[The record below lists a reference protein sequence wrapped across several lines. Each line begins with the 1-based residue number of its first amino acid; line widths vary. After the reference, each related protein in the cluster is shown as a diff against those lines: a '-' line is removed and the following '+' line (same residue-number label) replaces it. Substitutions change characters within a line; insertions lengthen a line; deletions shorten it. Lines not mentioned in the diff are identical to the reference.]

1 MSDLF
6 EQFLKYN
13 PNFTEEL
20 HILPSELKSRLLKK
34 LNSANKESNFLSTVS
49 EIRFGLL
56 FTQLGFSIQY
66 DSKIGEGKTPDWE
79 ISIDNKKA
87 ICEVYRLGQSEFD
100 QKISDFENRLKRGFE
115 EIRLGYKIR
124 YCIND
129 DSIETE
135 GLQIEDIIS
144 KLEEWL
150 NNNVE
155 IDDILQYNNM
165 LEFKILAFD
174 QKNKLTY
181 IPGPK
186 SIDYQ
191 TDRLVQN
198 ENHNRPNRV
207 FEKLIKYTEE
217 ISAMRVPYFVCIEND
232 FRNGFNFG
240 EFYEYF
246 QAAYCIR
253 EESFNGVDYEIET
266 TSLGCLYDHINV
278 SGIIIKMGNEY
289 RKILNPLKTQLI
301 YSKENLPI
309 LNRINLIKDIVP
321 KGV

>member
-100 QKISDFENRLKRGFE
+100 QKISDFENKLKRGFE
-115 EIRLGYKIR
+115 KIRLGYHIR

-129 DSIETE
+129 DCTKPEELLID
-135 GLQIEDIIS
+135 DIIT

-150 NNNVE
+150 NDNVE
-155 IDDILQYNNM
+155 IGDILPYNNM
-165 LEFKILAFD
+165 LEFEILAFN
-174 QKNKLTY
+174 QKNKITY
-181 IPGPK
+181 ISGPK
-186 SIDYQ
+186 SIDYKIE
-191 TDRLVQN
+191 RLEQN
-198 ENHNRPNRV
+198 ANNKNPNNISK
-207 FEKLIKYTEE
+207 KLIKYAEE
-217 ISAMRVPYFVCIEND
+217 ISALQVPYFVCIEND
-232 FRNGFNFG
+232 FKNGFDFG
-240 EFYEYF
+240 EFYAYF
-246 QAAYCIR
+246 QAAYCIIEDR
-253 EESFNGVDYEIET
+253 FNGVDYEFEN
-266 TSLGCLYDHINV
+266 TSLGCLYDHVNV

-301 YSKENLPI
+301 YSKEFVPI
-309 LNRINLIKDIVP
+309 HNRIDLIKNIATN
-321 KGV
+321 GY